1 MKPIIPPKYD
11 IGFIIKNINPQL
23 LYVLE
28 PWCDTVYTDF
38 NIAMEYANSE
48 QSNTSFNLK
57 EKLYPLN
64 QPKNNEI
71 LVTIDGN
78 KFTQQ
83 DFQYIQQLSEI
94 LADSG
99 EPAFHGELGN
109 ITVEIFEQMNT
120 YENDLICVS

>member
-1 MKPIIPPKYD
+1 MDNNDDLTKEELEDLNKDIEVEQPNTMIDLHDRIKPID
-11 IGFIIKNINPQL
+11 N
-23 LYVLE
+23 E
-28 PWCDTVYTDF
+28 
-38 NIAMEYANSE
+38 
-48 QSNTSFNLK
+48 
-57 EKLYPLN
+57 
-64 QPKNNEI
+64 KNNEI

-109 ITVEIFEQMNT
+109 LIIEIFEEMNT
-120 YENDLICVS
+120 YEHELIKITWTNTFTEQN

>member
-1 MKPIIPPKYD
+1 MDLYERVKPYD
-11 IGFIIKNINPQL
+11 N
-23 LYVLE
+23 E
-28 PWCDTVYTDF
+28 
-38 NIAMEYANSE
+38 
-48 QSNTSFNLK
+48 
-57 EKLYPLN
+57 
-64 QPKNNEI
+64 KNNEI

-109 ITVEIFEQMNT
+109 ITIEIFEKINT
-120 YENDLICVS
+120 YEKQLIKL